1 MQANQSAA
9 KTQSQPA
16 RTALYDLHVELGA
29 RLVSF
34 AGFAM
39 PLNYPSGIL
48 TEHRHTR
55 SQASL
60 FDVSHMS
67 RFRIQGTDSVLALE
81 SVCPADLVALAPGR
95 LRYSVLTNDTGGVI
109 DDVIIR
115 RAGTDFEIIA
125 NAANRATDEQWL
137 DERIGQQC
145 RISLDG
151 HFALLALQGPAAA
164 KVLRDLDPGVDE
176 LAFMQ
181 TTHLSLAGIDCLV
194 ARAGYTGED
203 GFEIRVPVD
212 AANTLARR
220 LLADSLVQPAG
231 LGARDSLRLE
241 AGLSLH
247 GQELG
252 PAISPVEA
260 GLGWTIA
267 KSRRETG
274 ARAGGFPGSERIL
287 RELRLGPAR
296 RLRGLLPDGRAP
308 VRADT
313 PLVDD
318 HGRPIGH
325 VSSGGHSPTLERPIG
340 LGFIETHELDRD
352 TPVFAEVRG
361 RRVAVALTRPP
372 FIRRRYQHS
381 HS

>member
-67 RFRIQGTDSVLALE
+67 RFRIQGTDAMLALE
-81 SVCPADLVALAPGR
+81 SVCPADLDALAPDR

-109 DDVIIR
+109 DDIIIR

-125 NAANRATDEQWL
+125 NAANRSSDEQWL
-137 DERIGQQC
+137 DERIGRQC
-145 RISLDG
+145 QINLDE

-164 KVLRDLDPGVDE
+164 QVLRDLNPGVDE
-176 LAFMQ
+176 LVFMQ
-181 TTHLSLAGIDCLV
+181 AAHLPLANIDCLV

-203 GFEIRVPVD
+203 GFEISVPI
-212 AANTLARR
+212 AAADKLARR
-220 LLADSLVQPAG
+220 LLADSAVQPAG

-252 PAISPVEA
+252 PTISPVEA

-267 KSRRETG
+267 KTRRETG
-274 ARAGGFPGSERIL
+274 ARAGGFPGSECIL

-308 VRADT
+308 VRAGT

-318 HGRPIGH
+318 HDRPIGH

-340 LGFIETHELDRD
+340 LGFIETPELDRD

-372 FIRRRYQHS
+372 FIPHRYKHS